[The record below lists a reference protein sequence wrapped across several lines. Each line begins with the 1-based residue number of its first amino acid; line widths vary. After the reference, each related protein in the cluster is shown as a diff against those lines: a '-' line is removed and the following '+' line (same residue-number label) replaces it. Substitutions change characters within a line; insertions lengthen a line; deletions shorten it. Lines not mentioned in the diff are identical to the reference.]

1 MILLHPRHWIGH
13 ITCSLFQRREYPDGT
28 VKTLFNDGRQET
40 RYANGRTRV
49 KDKDGNLV
57 HDSAGNGSASSG
69 SSAAAIPTNARA

>member
-1 MILLHPRHWIGH
+1 MKFILL
-13 ITCSLFQRREYPDGT
+13 QRREYPDGT

-57 HDSAGNGSASSG
+57 HDSAGGGSASG
-69 SSAAAIPTNARA
+69 SNAAAAAAIPTTSRA

>member
-1 MILLHPRHWIGH
+1 MKFILL
-13 ITCSLFQRREYPDGT
+13 QRREYPDGT

-57 HDSAGNGSASSG
+57 HDSAGGGGSASG
-69 SSAAAIPTNARA
+69 SNAAAAAIPTTSRA

>member
-1 MILLHPRHWIGH
+1 MYLNLLQNRNIFPSR
-13 ITCSLFQRREYPDGT
+13 QRREYPDGT

-57 HDSAGNGSASSG
+57 HDSASSG
-69 SSAAAIPTNARA
+69 SNVAAIPANARA

>member
-1 MILLHPRHWIGH
+1 MIGLLKWANIERF
-13 ITCSLFQRREYPDGT
+13 SSFQRREYPDGT

-57 HDSAGNGSASSG
+57 HDSAGNGSATG
-69 SSAAAIPTNARA
+69 SNAVAAAIPANTRA

>member
-1 MILLHPRHWIGH
+1 MKFFLL
-13 ITCSLFQRREYPDGT
+13 QRREYPDGT

-57 HDSAGNGSASSG
+57 HDSAAGSGSASG
-69 SSAAAIPTNARA
+69 SNGAIPTTSRA

>member
-1 MILLHPRHWIGH
+1 MTLAVKFFLL
-13 ITCSLFQRREYPDGT
+13 QRREYPDGT

-57 HDSAGNGSASSG
+57 HDSAGGGSASG
-69 SSAAAIPTNARA
+69 SNAAGTIPTTSRA